1 MGARTTT
8 EPTSGGAEQSHAYRG
23 ISGTARRYAP
33 LWPLVLGLAFG
44 RAGIITS
51 SYGSYIQTDEGILT
65 DGATLVALVFLGIL
79 LVVLAVSKKILSKRM
94 VNNIMRCFIVAEALT
109 LFAQATLNAW
119 GIGSIGLRFGLS
131 VVSSLTGAGVI
142 YYWLR
147 RTRGAGMK
155 TAAVLVFAALPLSEI
170 EIYLCALMP
179 LVVANCFAG
188 VLTLVQFPCMRW
200 ARSQQRPYSIPSQNQ
215 ASDYFGFAKTMLSN
229 KLFLIA
235 TAIGI
240 GFLAFV
246 LGLLRGYPDG
256 APIAFTLA
264 TRSAYGLLTIAISIG
279 ILTLVLKGRERI
291 MTTGMFII
299 MECLACIALIMYAA
313 FPDALDIGAVFA
325 TTLNA
330 IMNAFTWYIIIA
342 FMSFGWRDPYYYAI
356 AGRLVFLGA
365 RACSRIFLMFFYQF
379 IENDILMNA
388 LMGALIVV
396 STQIAFTQ
404 FLRIA
409 RIERDT
415 ALENQSAERDRIE
428 QRRVLSKIMGLD
440 EHESLADMRQAS
452 MKHNAEEMGKQF
464 LLSDRE
470 IEVMALY
477 ALGYTQKRVA
487 EELFITQGT
496 AHAHIKR
503 IYAKTGLHSRQEILD
518 YLEQYAS

>member
-1 MGARTTT
+1 M
-8 EPTSGGAEQSHAYRG
+8 
-23 ISGTARRYAP
+23 
-33 LWPLVLGLAFG
+33 AFG
-44 RAGIITS
+44 RAGVITS
-51 SYGSYIQTDEGILT
+51 SYGSYSQTDEGIFT
-65 DGATLVALVFLGIL
+65 DGATLVALAFVGIL
-79 LVVLAVSKKILSKRM
+79 LVMLTASKRTLSKRV
-94 VNNIMRCFIVAEALT
+94 VNRIMRACIVAEVLT
-109 LFAQATLNAW
+109 LFAQASLDAFD
-119 GIGSIGLRFGLS
+119 IGSINVRFALS

-155 TAAVLVFAALPLSEI
+155 TAAVLVFSALPLSEV

-179 LVVANCFAG
+179 VAAANCFAG
-188 VLTLVQFPCMRW
+188 AVALIQFPCMRW
-200 ARSQQRPYSIPSQNQ
+200 ARDQQRPDSIPSSNQ

-229 KLFLIA
+229 NLFLIA

-240 GFLAFV
+240 GFLSVV

-256 APIAFTLA
+256 APIAFTFA
-264 TRSAYGLLTIAISIG
+264 TRSAYGALTIAISIG
-279 ILTLVLKGRERI
+279 ILALVLLGRERV
-291 MTTGMFII
+291 MTIGMFIL
-299 MECLACIALIMYAA
+299 MECLACVSLILYAA
-313 FPDALDIGAVFA
+313 FPDSLDIGAVFA

-342 FMSFGWRDPYYYAI
+342 FMSFGWRDPYYYAL

-365 RACSRIFLMFFYQF
+365 RACSRIFLMFFYPLLS
-379 IENDILMNA
+379 NDILMNA
-388 LMGALIVV
+388 LMGSLIVV
-396 STQIAFTQ
+396 STQVAFTQ

-409 RIERDT
+409 RIEQET
-415 ALENQSAERDRIE
+415 LMEKQSVQNGRIE
-428 QRRVLSKIMGLD
+428 QKSVLSKIMGLD
-440 EHESLADMRQAS
+440 GHESLADMRQAS